1 MRGVKTNINFLK
13 NVLSNPAFI
22 KGAITT
28 RFIDENPNLLRTSI
42 QQNRAQK
49 VRRWHAHRLLER
61 GLTPAGR
68 FLGLVQALHYL
79 GNVIV
84 NGPVTPLATTLKPA
98 LKDPTVPPL
107 PGTRT

>member
-28 RFIDENPNLLRTSI
+28 RFIDENPNLLRTTI

-49 VRRWHAHRLLER
+49 VWRRPIRPGEK
-61 GLTPAGR
+61 GGK
-68 FLGLVQALHYL
+68 LG
-79 GNVIV
+79 
-84 NGPVTPLATTLKPA
+84 
-98 LKDPTVPPL
+98 
-107 PGTRT
+107 